1 MMSNQVSSPSQGN
14 KLSAQD
20 NNKLGV
26 VVVVGAQESAALYR
40 VVVAPRSKVASVL
53 GSTLAAGQA
62 EHPLQTAQEPCS
74 PAHASTS
81 QASSRQRQT

>member
-1 MMSNQVSSPSQGN
+1 MCSSIPS
-14 KLSAQD
+14 KSRYALKRA
-20 NNKLGV
+20 LRAVTAAAAV
-26 VVVVGAQESAALYR
+26 VVVV
-40 VVVAPRSKVASVL
+40 APKSKVASVL